1 MFLALD
7 ENGSQVT
14 AEDAVKNRKYFCPV
28 CDAPVTFKSGNIK
41 LPHFSHH
48 RILNCIRY
56 LYKKESVEHMQA
68 KHDLYLKL
76 RETGSV
82 AMEYYLPAIE
92 QIPDLLVDGRLALEV
107 QFSTISADLIAE
119 RSRGY
124 HSLGMEVI
132 WLLDEESIRME
143 SDRCMPTNFQL
154 STQYMRS
161 LFTCN
166 VKTKKIHRIMLHHN
180 HGCGRWSYVKC
191 ELDAPGLLAIKT
203 FHPQKM
209 RQLTRREI
217 KQMIQRE
224 RLQRSVL
231 NPTLSFMY
239 HLGLDDSRIP
249 SHLCWTIE
257 AERWILNPPLE
268 WKLFLYLHIQR
279 GTFHMDMFEQFIRM
293 RTVQGAPAKKRVIEG
308 LLYGYHMLFNSQ

>member
-7 ENGSQVT
+7 ENGSQIT
-14 AEDAVKNRKYFCPV
+14 AADAVKNRKYFCPV

-48 RILNCIRY
+48 RILDCIRY
-56 LYKKESVEHMQA
+56 LYKKESMEHLQA

-76 RETGSV
+76 RETAAV

-107 QFSTISADLIAE
+107 QFSTISAELIAE
-119 RSRGY
+119 RSKGY

-161 LFTCN
+161 LFTYN

-180 HGCGRWSYVKC
+180 HGCGRWSYVKR
-191 ELDAPGLLAIKT
+191 ETGAPGLLAIKS
-203 FHPQKM
+203 FHPQQM

-217 KQMIQRE
+217 RQMVQRE
-224 RLQRSVL
+224 RQQRSVL

-239 HLGLDDSRIP
+239 HLGLDDTKIP
-249 SHLCWTIE
+249 PYLCWTIE

-268 WKLFLYLHIQR
+268 WKLFLYHHLQE
-279 GTFHMDMFEQFIRM
+279 GTFHMDVFERFIRM
-293 RTVQGAPAKKRVIEG
+293 RTVQDAPAKKQVMEE
-308 LLYGYHMLFNSQ
+308 LLYGYYMLFNSQ